1 MHFVVR
7 WVMMLMSV
15 ASAEGFRVATTT
27 DTQDAAAKLLKAID
41 GLHGSDVLQEK
52 IHSFYWWEGK
62 VASEEE
68 VRLSFNTT
76 RPLDEVLSAV
86 GSVHNYD
93 VPMIIGDTIVGDR
106 HWHWWEYW
114 KGLYAPVE
122 PEMAMKLAEEL
133 AASRLVAC
141 AQVASDGSVAVKTS
155 AKAKAALEALAVK
168 GA

>member
-1 MHFVVR
+1 MQPLRQCDEHVCPNMPMHAC
-7 WVMMLMSV
+7 S
-15 ASAEGFRVATTT
+15 G
-27 DTQDAAAKLLKAID
+27 Q
-41 GLHGSDVLQEK
+41 
-52 IHSFYWWEGK
+52 

-68 VRLSFNTT
+68 IRLSFNTT
-76 RPLDEVLSAV
+76 RPLDEAPRPYMRHMHARRHRFQVLSAV

-114 KGLYAPVE
+114 KGLYAPVGRDARCPPASFVAIIRLGQVE

-141 AQVASDGSVAVKTS
+141 AQVIDVWMHDRP
-155 AKAKAALEALAVK
+155 EAMLK
-168 GA
+168 